1 MKLACLYISIMC
13 LLVGCN
19 QSATNTTFN
28 NNNKEDSLY
37 ISNQFAQC
45 LKNQDST
52 DFYITNCRKIVEA
65 NNTVENQALFLF
77 LLGKNFL
84 MKGDLTKVDSI
95 AKVGLKMPFDKTNIN
110 YKGKFYNL
118 QGNVLGLK
126 KQSFPSIE
134 SYINAEKV
142 YEQTNNLESLAGIY
156 SNIANG
162 YFSLKDYTT
171 ALQYAN
177 KAYNLLDKVT
187 ETPIVTNIMTT
198 YAIALIRNKN
208 IPLALSIEKRVD
220 SIANATNNMMAQL
233 TSSIGFAEIYKSKM
247 MYDSAQYYYEKCIT
261 KSKQIHQ
268 KHYELM
274 SKMGMLTLYEE
285 TNQYNAIVA
294 NSDSILH
301 LANELQNQ
309 DVLHTAKRVLGKAY
323 AKQNN
328 FEKAFLYLNQS
339 YNQYDSAA
347 GIENQKNINELMLKF
362 ETAKKEKEIA
372 NQNYLLAN
380 QKSKLQTRLMWI
392 LILGFILTALFSYY
406 LYYKKLMNEKNKSL
420 ILENEKS
427 VNKAYIDGENLERK
441 RLALEI
447 HDGISSTLTGI
458 NYKLKSDNF
467 DKNEIINLVTNLH
480 DEARMMSHK
489 INPIDFETTSF
500 ENAIENLCSK
510 MTSQKV
516 DILFSNKNI
525 QLKQTIEQKFILYRI
540 VQEILNNALKHSD
553 CKTIFVRLISENNKN
568 GIEIEDDGIG
578 IESDKIKIIENKF
591 NERLDLLNGE
601 LTITSILNE
610 GSTFKIELS
619 SNE

>member
-19 QSATNTTFN
+19 QSATTTTFN
-28 NNNKEDSLY
+28 NNNKEDSIY

-52 DFYITNCRKIVEA
+52 DFYITNCRKIVET
-65 NNTVENQALFLF
+65 NNTIENQSLFLF
-77 LLGKNFL
+77 LLGKNYL

-95 AKVGLKMPFDKTNIN
+95 AQVGLKMPFDATNIN

-126 KQSFPSIE
+126 KQLFPSIE
-134 SYINAEKV
+134 SYINAEKI
-142 YEQTNNLESLAGIY
+142 YEQTNNLDALAGIY
-156 SNIANG
+156 SNIANS

-171 ALQYAN
+171 ALKYAS
-177 KAYNLLDKVT
+177 KAYNLLSNVK

-220 SIANATNNMMAQL
+220 SIAKATNNVMAQL
-233 TSSIGFAEIYKSKM
+233 TSSIGFAEIYKSKL
-247 MYDSAQYYYEKCIT
+247 MYDSAQFYYEKCIVI
-261 KSKQIHQ
+261 SKQIHQ
-268 KHYELM
+268 KHFELM
-274 SKMGMLTLYEE
+274 SKIGMLTLYEE

-294 NSDSILH
+294 NADSILN

-328 FEKAFLYLNQS
+328 YQKAFQYLNQS
-339 YNQYDSAA
+339 YALYDSVA

-362 ETAKKEKEIA
+362 ETAKKEKEIV
-372 NQNYLLAN
+372 NQKYLLAN
-380 QKSKLQTRLMWI
+380 QKSKLQARLMWI
-392 LILGFILTALFSYY
+392 LILGSIIAALFSYY

-427 VNKAYIDGENLERK
+427 VSEAYIDGENLERK

-458 NYKLKSDNF
+458 SYKLKSDNF
-467 DKNEIINLVTNLH
+467 DKNEIINLVANLH

-489 INPIDFETTSF
+489 ISPIDFEKKTF
-500 ENAIENLCSK
+500 ENAIQNLCSK
-510 MTSQKV
+510 MTSKKV
-516 DILFSNKNI
+516 DILFSNKNFQI
-525 QLKQTIEQKFILYRI
+525 KYNEQQKLILYRI
-540 VQEILNNALKHSD
+540 IQELINNALKHSN
-553 CKTIFVRLISENNKN
+553 CQTIFVRLLTDNQKN
-568 GIEIEDDGIG
+568 CIEIEDDGIG
-578 IESDKIKIIENKF
+578 VEADKIKIIENNFK
-591 NERLDLLNGE
+591 ERLDLLNGE
-601 LTITSILNE
+601 LSITSILEE
-610 GSTFKIELS
+610 GTTFKIELS